1 MGIHLRPIC
10 WHWAAEWAASWLD
23 QHGWNLVES
32 RQQQWQ
38 PPLWQ
43 QLLQRKQT
51 TNINKQDFPE
61 DCNNKSIHE
70 EEGDNQ
76 GDFFCISNSSSCI
89 ATIQTAKK
97 KNTPTKEEE
106 KKINSYNYSGRKK
119 TSPTCTTTS
128 NKRTGWCNCY
138 YLCCHSGFYV
148 SLLFFFSLFHS
159 SSPFHSSISASHPFR
174 SCTGVN
180 IWKP

>member
-89 ATIQTAKK
+89 AAIQTAKK
-97 KNTPTKEEE
+97 KKNHQQKKKK
-106 KKINSYNYSGRKK
+106 KKINSYNYSARKK
-119 TSPTCTTTS
+119 TSPTCTTPS

-148 SLLFFFSLFHS
+148 SLLFFFLTF
-159 SSPFHSSISASHPFR
+159 PF
-174 SCTGVN
+174 
-180 IWKP
+180 